1 VNNSKWPQ
9 FNNKMTIQLERDV
22 VMVQCPYKLYLFKG
36 NSIKD
41 GPIPKKLGAWAEIV
55 KGSSERECKE

>member
-1 VNNSKWPQ
+1 
-9 FNNKMTIQLERDV
+9 MTIQLERDV